1 MNAGPSN
8 LSPPPLRKGIELKLL
23 RLILV
28 CSLLPA
34 AAVAQETPAPTP
46 SPSPAPRRFRVGGEL
61 KAHFRHSAFEEV
73 KDLFP
78 FPGFFLPPGQTE
90 VFERTA
96 SKGSSLEVSTVNL
109 IGEGDFTPDISA
121 RLEVHFLDVYN
132 RNPTT
137 SDDRIAVREAWLR
150 FGRKYESLELAP
162 KTTFYAEIGKAP
174 RFSKQ
179 RLRRLESYGL
189 WSTAVGRFEELQL
202 ELGGSA
208 GKNVYWRAAV
218 ANGNPLFFR
227 DPNALA
233 GDNGTPE
240 RTPQP
245 TPRPISGTRPI
256 IESGFPILYDSKA
269 NDFSLNGKFQLGAG
283 LGYRAKDEKD
293 TQALDVLGW
302 YFHRDLA
309 DAVAIHGSFY
319 LGDLMLLRGV
329 LFPLPFSGHNKSEYG
344 INVEARRGEGRLFA
358 QFVHQ
363 DIAKLVRRGFEI
375 EVAWQF
381 ALNGLF
387 ASGDTSVINW
397 IQPVVRFSNIGNKFE
412 APADYPAPSVAFD
425 WRKYDL
431 GVRVGIVRGLD
442 FTAEYSRH
450 DMIVPPKLHPDELLL
465 TFRAAF

>member
-1 MNAGPSN
+1 
-8 LSPPPLRKGIELKLL
+8 LKLL
-23 RLILV
+23 HLILA
-28 CSLLPA
+28 CLFLPVGA
-34 AAVAQETPAPTP
+34 LAQEGASPSP
-46 SPSPAPRRFRVGGEL
+46 SPSPAPKKFRLGGEL

-73 KDLFP
+73 RDQFP
-78 FPGFFLPPGQTE
+78 FPDFFLPPGQTE

-96 SKGSSLEVSTVNL
+96 SKGSSLEVSTVNF

-121 RLEVHFLDVYN
+121 RVEVHFLDLYN

-150 FGRKYESLELAP
+150 FGRKYEPLELAP
-162 KTTFYAEIGKAP
+162 KTSFYAEIGKAP
-174 RFSKQ
+174 RFSKP
-179 RLRRLESYGL
+179 RVRRLESYGL
-189 WSTAVGRFEELQL
+189 WSTAVGRFEELQI

-208 GKNVYWRAAV
+208 GRNVYWRAAV

-245 TPRPISGTRPI
+245 TPRPVSGTHPI

-269 NDFSLNGKFQLGAG
+269 NDFSLNGKFQVCAG
-283 LGYRAKDEKD
+283 LGYRARNASD

-302 YFHRDLA
+302 YFHRSLA
-309 DAVAIHGSFY
+309 DAVAIRGSFY
-319 LGDLMLLRGV
+319 LGDLTLLKGV
-329 LFPLPFSGHNKSEYG
+329 LIPLDFSGRNKSEYG
-344 INVEARRGEGRLFA
+344 LNVEARRGDWRLFA
-358 QFVHQ
+358 QYVHQ
-363 DIAKLVRRGFEI
+363 DIAKLVRSGFEI
-375 EVAWQF
+375 ELAWQKS
-381 ALNGLF
+381 LNGLF
-387 ASGDTSVINW
+387 ASGDQSVINW
-397 IQPVVRFSNIGNKFE
+397 IQPVVRFSNIGNRFDTP
-412 APADYPAPSVAFD
+412 PAYPAPSVGFD

-431 GVRVGIVRGLD
+431 GVRVGIIRGVD
-442 FTAEYSRH
+442 FTAEYARN

>member
-1 MNAGPSN
+1 
-8 LSPPPLRKGIELKLL
+8 LKLL
-23 RLILV
+23 RLILA
-28 CSLLPA
+28 CLFLPVA
-34 AAVAQETPAPTP
+34 ALAQEGASPSPSP
-46 SPSPAPRRFRVGGEL
+46 SPSPAAPRRFRLGGEL

-73 KDLFP
+73 RDQFP
-78 FPGFFLPPGQTE
+78 FPSFFLPPGQTD

-96 SKGSSLEVSTVNL
+96 AKGSSLEVSTVNF

-121 RLEVHFLDVYN
+121 RVEVHFLDLYN

-150 FGRKYESLELAP
+150 FGQKYEALELAP
-162 KTTFYAEIGKAP
+162 KSTFYAEIGKAP
-174 RFSKQ
+174 RFTKP
-179 RLRRLESYGL
+179 RVRRLESYGL

-208 GKNVYWRAAV
+208 GRNLYWRGAV

-240 RTPQP
+240 RVPQP
-245 TPRPISGTRPI
+245 TPRPVSGTHPI

-269 NDFSLNGKFQLGAG
+269 SDFNLNGRFQVGAG
-283 LGYRAKDEKD
+283 LGYRAKDAKD
-293 TQALDVLGW
+293 TQAVDVLAW
-302 YFHRDLA
+302 YFHRNLA
-309 DAVAIHGSFY
+309 DAAPIRGSFY
-319 LGDLMLLRGV
+319 LGDLTLLRGV
-329 LFPLPFSGHNKSEYG
+329 LIPLAFSGRNKSEYG
-344 INVEARRGEGRLFA
+344 LNLEARRGDWRLFA
-358 QFVHQ
+358 QYVHQ
-363 DIAKLVRRGFEI
+363 DIAKLVRRGFEV
-375 EVAWQF
+375 ELAWQIG
-381 ALNGLF
+381 LNGLF
-387 ASGDTSVINW
+387 ASGDQSVINW

-412 APADYPAPSVAFD
+412 VPFNYPAPSVGFD

-431 GVRVGIVRGLD
+431 GVRVGVIRGID
-442 FTAEYSRH
+442 FTAEYSRN